1 MHLASHGYAVT
12 NKNEKIIKLNLERKF
27 RICKHFFLKIL
38 TLLDTLGYN
47 ERNAIES
54 ACEGLVHEAVGKG
67 HLEISYV
74 IDFNY
79 FLFSFFLNYLKLKS

>member
-1 MHLASHGYAVT
+1 MKRLS
-12 NKNEKIIKLNLERKF
+12 NLIWRENF
-27 RICKHFFLKIL
+27 EYVNIFFLKIL

-79 FLFSFFLNYLKLKS
+79 FLIIFSF